1 MSSSVTNSASR
12 EGEAADDSLAA
23 AFDGTDYM
31 KINPTE
37 MFSSKILASHAVFGP
52 LVESN
57 LIERFNIYKRINTSI
72 TSVQL
77 EEQQQF
83 NGHEEVMAVD
93 VKVGTRLN
101 AHVGIVHGGIISLL
115 FDTSLGYACANLIE
129 GYAKDAIAL
138 TANLKVDFRAPFPE
152 KSGAVIR
159 VYLDKVERS
168 KLFLS
173 AVLQDMDGS
182 VTYAEAASLFIKR
195 KLSAM

>member
-1 MSSSVTNSASR
+1 MMSSSATNNSASGK
-12 EGEAADDSLAA
+12 GEAA
-23 AFDGTDYM
+23 AFDGPGYKKVDP
-31 KINPTE
+31 KE
-37 MFSSKILASHAVFGP
+37 MFSSAILASHAVFGP
-52 LVESN
+52 LMESN
-57 LIERFNIYKRINTSI
+57 LIERFNIYKRINKTI
-72 TSVQL
+72 TSEQL

-83 NGHEEVMAVD
+83 NGHEEVMVVD
-93 VKVGTRLN
+93 VKIGSRLN

-115 FDTSLGYACANLIE
+115 FDTSLGYACANLIK

-152 KSGAVIR
+152 KSAAVLR

-173 AVLQDMDGS
+173 AVLQDTDGS

>member
-1 MSSSVTNSASR
+1 MSSR
-12 EGEAADDSLAA
+12 EGKVMADDDGPAA
-23 AFDGTDYM
+23 ATFDETNYM
-31 KINPTE
+31 KIDPSD
-37 MFSSKILASHAVFGP
+37 MFSTEILTSHAVFGP
-52 LVESN
+52 LMESN
-57 LIERFNIYKRINTSI
+57 LIERFNIYKRINNTSI
-72 TSVQL
+72 ITPEQI
-77 EEQQQF
+77 EEQLQF

-93 VKVGTRLN
+93 VKIGTRLN

-115 FDTSLGYACANLIE
+115 FDTSLGYACANLIK
-129 GYAKDAIAL
+129 GYQVDAIAL

-173 AVLQDMDGS
+173 AVLQNWTGS

-195 KLSAM
+195 TLGSL

>member
-1 MSSSVTNSASR
+1 MSSRQGEVT
-12 EGEAADDSLAA
+12 ADDGPAA
-23 AFDGTDYM
+23 SFDETNYM
-31 KINPTE
+31 KIDPSD
-37 MFSSKILASHAVFGP
+37 MFSTEILTSHAVFGP
-52 LVESN
+52 LMESN
-57 LIERFNIYKRINTSI
+57 LIERFTIYKRINNTSI
-72 TSVQL
+72 TPEQIV

-93 VKVGTRLN
+93 VKIGTRLN

-115 FDTSLGYACANLIE
+115 FDTSLGYACANLIK

-173 AVLQDMDGS
+173 AALQNMDGS

-195 KLSAM
+195 KLGSL

>member
-1 MSSSVTNSASR
+1 MSSSVS
-12 EGEAADDSLAA
+12 DDSSTTT
-23 AFDGTDYM
+23 FDETNYM
-31 KINPTE
+31 QIDPSD
-37 MFSSKILASHAVFGP
+37 MFSSEILTSHAVFGP
-52 LVESN
+52 LMESN
-57 LIERFNIYKRINTSI
+57 LIERFNIYKRINNTSI
-72 TSVQL
+72 TPEQI
-77 EEQQQF
+77 EEQSQF

-93 VKVGTRLN
+93 VKIGTRLN

-115 FDTSLGYACANLIE
+115 FDTSLGYACANLIK

-138 TANLKVDFRAPFPE
+138 TANLKVDFRAPFSE

-173 AVLQDMDGS
+173 AVLQNMDGS

-195 KLSAM
+195 KLGSL